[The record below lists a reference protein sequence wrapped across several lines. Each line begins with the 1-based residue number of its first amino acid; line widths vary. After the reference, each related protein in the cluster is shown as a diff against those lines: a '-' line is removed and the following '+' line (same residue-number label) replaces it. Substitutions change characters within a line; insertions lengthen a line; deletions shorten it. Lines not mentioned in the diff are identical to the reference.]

1 MVQQSQKA
9 KTKNNTMKYTKRI
22 LPNGLTVVAV
32 PSNDAESV
40 VVDIFVKTGSRSEVP
55 KEAGISH
62 FLEHFLFKG
71 TKKYPTSM
79 AINEIVDGIG
89 GDMNAFT
96 SKEATQYYI
105 KARSKYLPLIFDILT
120 DMVQQPLFDPAELE
134 KEKGVI
140 VEEMNMYKD
149 SPQSVVDEA
158 LDLLMWPKDVLGQPI
173 IGQKKTVT
181 SFTPIVFRDYMH
193 RHYQPSNMLIG
204 VSGKFNERELDKLVK
219 QYWTRVKK
227 QRAGGWKKALD
238 AQTKPRFK
246 LIYKDTEQAHLA
258 LGFKAFANNDK
269 RNPAVT
275 VLSTILGGGMSS
287 RLWDEIRE
295 KRGLAYY
302 VRAGSGSYQDTGQF
316 VVAAGVQIAKVE
328 EAVKVIL
335 SELKRTVDVLVS
347 DKELQKAK
355 EYLKGKTALALEDN
369 QVRLDWY
376 LDQVAFKKQIRTPLE
391 AYDRIDK
398 VTRKEVQAVAKEIF
412 NSARTS
418 LAVIGPFKDGALEKS
433 LQKVIKF

>member
-1 MVQQSQKA
+1 
-9 KTKNNTMKYTKRI
+9 MKYTKQI
-22 LPNGLTVVAV
+22 LPNGLTIVAV
-32 PSNDAESV
+32 PSSDAESV
-40 VVDIFVKTGSRSEVP
+40 VVDIFVKTGSRSES
-55 KEAGISH
+55 KHEAGVSH

-71 TKKYPTSM
+71 TKKYPTAM

-105 KARSKYLPLIFDILT
+105 KARSKFLPLIFDILT
-120 DMVQQPLFDPAELE
+120 DMVQEPLFDAAELE

-140 VEEMNMYKD
+140 IEEMNMYKD
-149 SPQSVVDEA
+149 MPQAVVEEA

-181 SFTPIVFRDYMH
+181 SFTPSVFREYMH

-204 VSGKFNERELDKLVK
+204 VSGEFNERELDKLIK
-219 QYWTRVKK
+219 QYWTKIKK
-227 QRAGGWKKALD
+227 QRAGGWQKATD

-269 RNPAVT
+269 RNRAMT

-302 VRAGSGSYQDTGQF
+302 VRCSGGSYQDTGQF
-316 VVAAGVQIAKVE
+316 VVTAGVQVAKVE
-328 EAVKVIL
+328 EAIRVIL
-335 SELKRTVDVLVS
+335 SELKRTVDVLVD

-376 LDQVAFKKQIRTPLE
+376 LDQVAFKKQIRTPQE

-398 VTRKEVQAVAKEIF
+398 VTRQDVQAIAQELF
-412 NSARTS
+412 QASQAS
-418 LAVIGPFKDGALEKS
+418 LAVLGPYKDGTLEKN
-433 LQKVIKF
+433 LQKIIKF

>member
-1 MVQQSQKA
+1 
-9 KTKNNTMKYTKRI
+9 MKYTKRI

-40 VVDIFVKTGSRSEVP
+40 VVDIFVKTGSRSEAP

-96 SKEATQYYI
+96 SKEVTQYYI

-120 DMVQQPLFDPAELE
+120 DMVREPLFDAGELE

-149 SPQSVVDEA
+149 SPQSVAGEV
-158 LDLLMWPKDVLGQPI
+158 LDLLMWPAHVLGQPI
-173 IGQKKTVT
+173 IGKKETVT
-181 SFTPIVFRDYMH
+181 SFTPEVFRKYMSE
-193 RHYQPSNMLIG
+193 HYQPSNMLIG
-204 VSGKFNERELDKLVK
+204 VSGKFSQAELNKLIK
-219 QYWTRVKK
+219 QAWGSQPKK
-227 QRAGGWKKALD
+227 LAGGFKKVQER
-238 AQTKPRFK
+238 QTHPGVKVVF
-246 LIYKDTEQAHLA
+246 KDTEQAHLV
-258 LGFKAFANNDK
+258 LGFRCFSGYDK
-269 RNPAVT
+269 RVHTLT

-287 RLWDEIRE
+287 RLFDEIRE

-302 VRAGSGSYQDTGQF
+302 VRAGSSLYQDTGQF
-316 VVAAGVQIAKVE
+316 GISAGVQVGKVE
-328 EAVKVIL
+328 EAVRVIL
-335 SELKRTVDVLVS
+335 SELQRLVSAGVS
-347 DKELQKAK
+347 DKELVKAK

-369 QVRLDWY
+369 QTKLDWY
-376 LDQVAFKKQIRTPLE
+376 MEDIAFKKEILTPKQ
-391 AYDRIDK
+391 AYARVDK
-398 VTRKEVQAVAKEIF
+398 VTAKEVQLLAKQLF
-412 NSARTS
+412 VPKALS
-418 LAVIGPFKDGALEKS
+418 LAVVGPYKGGGLQKSLEKI
-433 LQKVIKF
+433 IKF

>member
-1 MVQQSQKA
+1 
-9 KTKNNTMKYTKRI
+9 MKYTRTK
-22 LPNGLTVVAV
+22 LPNGLTIVSV
-32 PSNDAESV
+32 PSSDAESV
-40 VVDIFVKTGSRSEVP
+40 VVDVFVKTGSRSEAP
-55 KEAGISH
+55 HEAGVSH

-105 KARSKYLPLIFDILT
+105 KARSKFLPLIFDILT
-120 DMVQQPLFDPAELE
+120 DMVTEPLFDPEELE

-149 SPQSVVDEA
+149 SPQSVVEEA
-158 LDLLMWPKDVLGQPI
+158 LDMLMWPKDMFGQPI
-173 IGQKKTVT
+173 IGRKETVT
-181 SFTPIVFRDYMH
+181 SFTPDVFRSYMH

-204 VSGKFNERELDKLVK
+204 VSGKFREAELKRLVADLWAK
-219 QYWTRVKK
+219 RPKRKAGGFAKVADVQNKPRVKV
-227 QRAGGWKKALD
+227 L
-238 AQTKPRFK
+238 T
-246 LIYKDTEQAHLA
+246 KDTEQSHIA
-258 LGFKAFANNDK
+258 LGFKGFANEDK

-275 VLSTILGGGMSS
+275 VLSTVLGGGMSS

-302 VRAGSGSYQDTGQF
+302 VRCSAGSYQDTGQF
-316 VVAAGVQIAKVE
+316 IVSAGVQTAKVE
-328 EAVKVIL
+328 EALRVIL
-335 SELKRTVDVLVS
+335 SELRRTVDVLV
-347 DKELQKAK
+347 DEKELLKAK

-376 LDQVAFKKQIRTPLE
+376 LDQVAFKKRVRSPQE
-391 AYDRIDK
+391 AYDRIDA
-398 VTRKEVQAVAKEIF
+398 VTRKEVQAAAAQLF
-412 NSARTS
+412 RMPQAS
-418 LAVIGPFKDGALEKS
+418 LAVIGPFKDGDLQKSLEKI
-433 LQKVIKF
+433 LK

>member
-1 MVQQSQKA
+1 
-9 KTKNNTMKYTKRI
+9 MKYEKQV
-22 LPNGLTVVAV
+22 LSNGLTIVTV
-32 PSNDAESV
+32 PSSDAESV
-40 VVDIFVKTGSRSEVP
+40 VVDIFVKTGSRSEA
-55 KEAGISH
+55 KQEAGVSH

-71 TKKYPTSM
+71 TKKYPTAM

-96 SKEATQYYI
+96 SKEVTQYYI

-149 SPQSVVDEA
+149 MPQAVVDEA

-173 IGQKKTVT
+173 IGRKETIT
-181 SFTPIVFRDYMH
+181 SFSPKIFHAYMR
-193 RHYQPSNMLIG
+193 RHYQPSNMMIG
-204 VSGKFNERELDKLVK
+204 VSGKFNSRELRNLIKK
-219 QYWTRVKK
+219 SWGPVKK
-227 QRAGGWKKALD
+227 QRAGGWRKVTD
-238 AQTKPRFK
+238 VQTKPRFK
-246 LIYKDTEQAHLA
+246 LLYKETEQAQLA
-258 LGFKAFANNDK
+258 LGFKGFANNDK
-269 RNPAVT
+269 RNPAMT

-302 VRAGSGSYQDTGQF
+302 VRCSGGSYQDTGQF
-316 VVAAGVQIAKVE
+316 VVSAGVQIPKIQ
-328 EAVKVIL
+328 EAVEVIF
-335 SELKRTVDVLVS
+335 SELKRVVDVLV
-347 DKELQKAK
+347 DEKELLKAK

-376 LDQVAFKKQIRTPLE
+376 LDQVAFKKVVLSPQA
-391 AYDRIDK
+391 AYDRIDA
-398 VTRKEVQAVAKEIF
+398 VTRKDVQAVAQQLF
-412 NSARTS
+412 RSAQAS
-418 LAVIGPFKDGALEKS
+418 LAVLGPYKDGALEKS
-433 LQKVIKF
+433 LQKAIKF

>member
-1 MVQQSQKA
+1 
-9 KTKNNTMKYTKRI
+9 MKYTKQI
-22 LPNGLTVVAV
+22 LSNGLTVVSV
-32 PSNDAESV
+32 PSSDAESV
-40 VVDIFVKTGSRSEVP
+40 VVDVFVKTGSRSEAP
-55 KEAGISH
+55 QEAGVSH

-105 KARSKYLPLIFDILT
+105 KARSKFLPLIFDILT
-120 DMVQQPLFDPAELE
+120 DMVTEPLFDSEELE

-149 SPQSVVDEA
+149 SPQSVVEEA
-158 LDLLMWPKDVLGQPI
+158 LDMLMWPKDMLGQPI
-173 IGQKKTVT
+173 IGRKETVT
-181 SFTPIVFRDYMH
+181 SFTPDVFRSYMR
-193 RHYQPSNMLIG
+193 RHYQPGNMLIG
-204 VSGKFNERELDKLVK
+204 VSGKFRESELKRLVANAWGK
-219 QYWTRVKK
+219 RPKRK
-227 QRAGGWKKALD
+227 AGGFAKVTD
-238 AQTKPRFK
+238 VQTKPRVK
-246 LIYKDTEQAHLA
+246 VLTKDTEQSHIA
-258 LGFKAFANNDK
+258 LGFKGFASEDK

-302 VRAGSGSYQDTGQF
+302 VRSIAGSYQDTGQF
-316 VVAAGVQIAKVE
+316 IVSAGVQTAKVE
-328 EAVKVIL
+328 EALRVIL
-335 SELKRTVDVLVS
+335 SELRRTVDVLV
-347 DKELQKAK
+347 DEKELLKAK

-376 LDQVAFKKQIRTPLE
+376 LDQVAFKKRVRSPQE
-391 AYDRIDK
+391 AYDRIDA
-398 VTRKEVQAVAKEIF
+398 VTRKEVQAVAAQLF
-412 NSARTS
+412 RMPQAS
-418 LAVIGPFKDGALEKS
+418 LAVIGPFKDGGLQKSLEKI
-433 LQKVIKF
+433 LK

>member
-1 MVQQSQKA
+1 
-9 KTKNNTMKYTKRI
+9 MKYEKQV
-22 LPNGLTVVAV
+22 LSNGLTVVTV
-32 PSNDAESV
+32 PGSDAESV
-40 VVDIFVKTGSRSEVP
+40 VVDIFVKTGSRSEA
-55 KEAGISH
+55 KQEAGVSH

-71 TKKYPTSM
+71 TKKYPTAM

-96 SKEATQYYI
+96 SKESTQYYI

-149 SPQSVVDEA
+149 MPQAVVEEA

-173 IGQKKTVT
+173 IGQKETIT
-181 SFTPIVFRDYMH
+181 SFSPATFHGYMK

-204 VSGKFNERELDKLVK
+204 VSGKFNAKELQKLLK
-219 QYWTRVKK
+219 QSWSQAKRVK
-227 QRAGGWKKALD
+227 AGGWNKTTDVQKN
-238 AQTKPRFK
+238 PRFK
-246 LIYKDTEQAHLA
+246 LIFKETEQAQLA
-258 LGFKAFANNDK
+258 LGFKGFANNDL

-275 VLSTILGGGMSS
+275 VLSTVLGGGMSS

-302 VRAGSGSYQDTGQF
+302 VRCSGGSYQDTGQF
-316 VVAAGVQIAKVE
+316 VVSAGVQIPKVQ
-328 EAVKVIL
+328 EAIEVIL
-335 SELKRTVDVLVS
+335 SELKRTVDVLV
-347 DKELQKAK
+347 DEKELLKAK

-376 LDQVAFKKQIRTPLE
+376 LDQVAFKKKILTPQE

-398 VTRKEVQAVAKEIF
+398 VTRQDVQAVARELF
-412 NSARTS
+412 RSSQAS
-418 LAVIGPFKDGALEKS
+418 LAVLGPYKDGALEKS
-433 LQKVIKF
+433 LQKTIKF